1 MLHHD
6 LQSLRLFV
14 AICETRSLSKAAERI
29 NIALSA
35 ASRRLRLLEEEA
47 GMPLVRRLP
56 HGVEPTMAGMTALAY
71 AQSVLHLSD
80 RYVAGLAD
88 HLSGARGRVRVS
100 ASSSALVERLAP
112 DLAAFAKRH
121 PDIRIDLDERP
132 TADTII
138 AVTRKQADLGVI
150 VRGQAV
156 EGLTLFPYSTD
167 RLAVVTLAD
176 HPLAS
181 RATVAFADL
190 LDEDYVALEAG
201 TAVNRLVAE
210 RARDLGRYLKIRVQ
224 VRSFEVMCQMVRPG
238 LGIGIL
244 PEAALRP
251 LADALGLRLV
261 RLEDSW
267 AVREIA
273 ICVRENEELTS
284 ATRKLLDEL
293 RTPMISQ

>member
-71 AQSVLHLSD
+71 AESVLHLAD

-88 HLSGARGRVRVS
+88 HLTGARGTVRVS
-100 ASSSALVERLAP
+100 ASSSALVAGLAT
-112 DLAAFAKRH
+112 DLAAFAQRH

-132 TADTII
+132 TADTID

-150 VRGQAV
+150 VRGQAL
-156 EGLTLFPYSTD
+156 EGLTSFPYSKD
-167 RLAVVTLAD
+167 RLAVVTVPG
-176 HPLAS
+176 HPLAQRRS
-181 RATVAFADL
+181 VRFSEL
-190 LDEDYVALEAG
+190 MDEDFVALEIG
-201 TAVNRLVAE
+201 TAVNRMVVE
-210 RARDLGRYLKIRVQ
+210 RARDLGRYLKVRVQ
-224 VRSFEVMCQMVRPG
+224 VRSFEVMCQMVRHG
-238 LGIGIL
+238 LGIGVL

-251 LADALGLRLV
+251 LVTALDLTLV
-261 RLEDSW
+261 HLDEPW
-267 AVREIA
+267 AIREID
-273 ICVRENEELTS
+273 ICVRENEELSGT
-284 ATRKLLDEL
+284 TQKLLDEL
-293 RTPMISQ
+293 RK

>member
-29 NIALSA
+29 HIALSA

-56 HGVEPTMAGMTALAY
+56 HGVEPTMAGLTALAY
-71 AQSVLHLSD
+71 AESVLHLAD

-100 ASSSALVERLAP
+100 ASSSALVARLAP
-112 DLAAFAKRH
+112 DLAGFAQAH

-132 TADTII
+132 TADTIA
-138 AVTRKQADLGVI
+138 AVTRKQADMGVI

-156 EGLTLFPYSTD
+156 EGLACVPYARD
-167 RLAVVTLAD
+167 RLAVVTRAQ
-176 HPLAS
+176 HPLAQRS
-181 RATVAFADL
+181 AVRFADL
-190 LDEDYVALEAG
+190 LDEDFVALEAG
-201 TAVNRLVAE
+201 TAVHRLVAE
-210 RARDLGRYLKIRVQ
+210 RAHDLGRYLRVRVQ
-224 VRSFEVMCQMVRPG
+224 VRSFEVMCQMVHHG
-238 LGIGIL
+238 LGVGIL

-251 LADALGLRLV
+251 LAMALGLRLV
-261 RLEDSW
+261 HLDEPW
-267 AVREIA
+267 ASREID
-273 ICVRENEELTS
+273 ICVRENEELSS
-284 ATRKLLDEL
+284 ATQRLLDHL
-293 RTPMISQ
+293 QAAHD

>member
-14 AICETRSLSKAAERI
+14 AVCETRSLSKAAERI

-56 HGVEPTMAGMTALAY
+56 HGVEPTMAGQTALAY
-71 AQSVLHLSD
+71 AQSVLMLAD

-112 DLAAFAKRH
+112 DLAAFARRH

-132 TADTII
+132 TADTIT

-150 VRGQAV
+150 VRGQPV
-156 EGLTLFPYSTD
+156 DGLTCHPYSTD
-167 RLAVVTLAD
+167 RLAVVTLRD
-176 HPLAS
+176 HPLAGRRS
-181 RATVAFADL
+181 VAFADL
-190 LDEDYVALEAG
+190 MNEDFVALEAG
-201 TAVNRLVAE
+201 TAVNRLVME
-210 RARDLGRYLKIRVQ
+210 RARELGHYLRVRVQ
-224 VRSFEVMCQMVRPG
+224 VRSFEVMCQMVSHG
-238 LGIGIL
+238 LGVGIL

-251 LADALGLRLV
+251 LATALGLALIQ
-261 RLEDSW
+261 LEDPW

-273 ICVRENEELTS
+273 ICVRENEELPS
-284 ATRKLLDEL
+284 ATRRLLEEL
-293 RTPMISQ
+293 QGS